1 MSHISLKWKPGA
13 GTATIVRYKYLPGLR
28 KRSCTITLG
37 SVPIDADPE
46 DVRSMFKPGNSLR
59 GKDSLQNTP
68 LGDEDYTLIK
78 AWLIKHGDASARARR
93 AARDKRVEI
102 ALLDKFDVQSSQAC
116 DEFEA
121 AANALLKAGATIVDL
136 ARVETDAARNPWQ
149 SLRQKYL
156 QVYKAYCHFQSSAA
170 SAGVTKKI
178 S

>member
-13 GTATIVRYKYLPGLR
+13 RTATVVRYKYLSSPR

-37 SVPIDADPE
+37 SVPIDSDPE

-59 GKDSLQNTP
+59 GKNSLENAP
-68 LGDEDYTLIK
+68 LSDEDYTLMK
-78 AWLIKHGDASARARR
+78 AWLIKHGDALARARR
-93 AARDKRVEI
+93 TARDKRVEI
-102 ALLDKFDVQSSQAC
+102 ALLEKFDVQSSRAC
-116 DEFEA
+116 DDFET

-149 SLRQKYL
+149 SLRQKYM
-156 QVYKAYCHFQSSAA
+156 QVYKTYCHFQSSAA
-170 SAGVTKKI
+170 SVGLTKKV